1 MAKDMI
7 WIAKGGRPC
16 KNKPNLKVLKK
27 EAEKMTIPELME
39 KYNVSQATIYRYI
52 KEAKSEPKKDEI
64 PVVSDEL
71 SMEDLLK
78 ENAALKKQVEQF
90 QGVERINFEKTF
102 YPHSL

>member
-16 KNKPNLKVLKK
+16 KNKPNLKTLKK

-52 KEAKSEPKKDEI
+52 KEAKSEPKKDEVAEV
-64 PVVSDEL
+64 PSEL
-71 SMEDLLK
+71 NMEELVK
-78 ENAALKKQVEQF
+78 ENAALKKQVERLM
-90 QGVERINFEKTF
+90 GYKKMYDELKK
-102 YPHSL
+102 SKK